1 MHLRSPLLSR
11 AVPLAPFV
19 LTSALL
25 INSTPAAGPDDAE
38 PAAGIRLE
46 LAATTAH
53 VGGEFE
59 VRLEAHTDAPL
70 RVFAIR
76 VEAVPS
82 LIRLR
87 SWSFGEGIARHI
99 ALYGEP
105 PACDIIVYPDGSRM
119 LAVMVMDPP
128 FSSDEFGT
136 GCLSLRFAVKAEDP
150 LTTCILY
157 SGDTPDYEP
166 GDDLLSVIRR
176 MRPERQCG
184 IVRILPSLRFRR
196 GDVDAD
202 GRQDLAD
209 AVRVLRFLFQGGTEL
224 ECADAADFN
233 DDGRVDVSDA
243 VLFLRALF
251 QGEPPLSKSCG
262 LDSTDDRL
270 AGCARSSC

>member
-1 MHLRSPLLSR
+1 MPLRCTCLSR
-11 AVPLAPFV
+11 AGSLAPLALTLV
-19 LTSALL
+19 LFLD
-25 INSTPAAGPDDAE
+25 STPAAGPEDAE
-38 PAAGIRLE
+38 PAGGIRLE
-46 LAATTAH
+46 LAASTTH
-53 VGGEFE
+53 VGDELE
-59 VRLEAHTDAPL
+59 VRLEAHTGAPL

-128 FSSDEFGT
+128 FSSDEYGT
-136 GCLSLRFAVKAEDP
+136 GCLSLRFAVEAESP
-150 LTTCILY
+150 VTTCILY

-176 MRPERQCG
+176 MRPERQCA

-209 AVRVLRFLFQGGTEL
+209 AVGVLRFLFLGGTEL

-233 DDGRVDVSDA
+233 DDGTVNVSDA
-243 VLFLRALF
+243 VLLLRALF
-251 QGEPPLSKSCG
+251 QGAPPLSRSCG